1 VEKDLLA
8 PFVVATLDADPSSIC
23 ALTDD
28 LRIAYVNPAWVRFA
42 QANQGSSSRHLWAEG
57 RAVLD
62 AVPAVLQDFYQA
74 LFARSLAMREVVTHD
89 YDCSSPEEHRRMQMR
104 VHPCTSGGLLVVH
117 SALRVGPPEWPAGSE
132 PDCLYS
138 NETGLATICAHC
150 RRVRRADDPATWE
163 WVPRMV
169 QPGSA
174 VPSHGLCPIC
184 SAYHYPGRSLGNQPG
199 EGQGH
204 ILVVDDDDA
213 LRRVTGRILRRDGY
227 SVLEA
232 RDGAGALAI
241 VRAGLLIDAV
251 LSDITMP
258 GEMDGLALTAELG
271 RLRPGSPLILM
282 SGADVSGDGSDVL
295 FLAKPFSPSSLLAIV
310 KHALRRR

>member
-1 VEKDLLA
+1 
-8 PFVVATLDADPSSIC
+8 
-23 ALTDD
+23 
-28 LRIAYVNPAWVRFA
+28 
-42 QANQGSSSRHLWAEG
+42 
-57 RAVLD
+57 
-62 AVPAVLQDFYQA
+62 
-74 LFARSLAMREVVTHD
+74 
-89 YDCSSPEEHRRMQMR
+89 
-104 VHPCTSGGLLVVH
+104 
-117 SALRVGPPEWPAGSE
+117 
-132 PDCLYS
+132 
-138 NETGLATICAHC
+138 
-150 RRVRRADDPATWE
+150 
-163 WVPRMV
+163 
-169 QPGSA
+169 
-174 VPSHGLCPIC
+174 
-184 SAYHYPGRSLGNQPG
+184 
-199 EGQGH
+199 
-204 ILVVDDDDA
+204 VDDDDA

>member
-1 VEKDLLA
+1 MEKLLA
-8 PFVVATLDADPSSIC
+8 PFMVATLDADPSSIC

-28 LRIAYVNPAWVRFA
+28 LRIAYVNPARTQLA
-42 QANQGSSSRHLWAEG
+42 RANQASSSRDVWGEG
-57 RAVLD
+57 CAVLD

-74 LFARSLAMREVVTHD
+74 LFARSLAMREVVTHE

-117 SALRVGPPEWPAGSE
+117 SPLRVGPPEWPASSE
-132 PDCLYS
+132 PDCRYQ
-138 NETGLATICAHC
+138 NETGIATICAHC

-169 QPGSA
+169 QPRSV

-184 SAYHYPGRSLGNQPG
+184 SAYHYPGRNLVNHPG

-204 ILVVDDDDA
+204 VLVVDDDEA
-213 LRRVTGRILRRDGY
+213 LRRVIARVLRREGY

-241 VRAGLLIDAV
+241 VRAGVSVDAV

-258 GEMDGLALTAELG
+258 GEMDGLALTAELS

-282 SGADVSGDGSDVL
+282 SGAEVSNVGSDVL